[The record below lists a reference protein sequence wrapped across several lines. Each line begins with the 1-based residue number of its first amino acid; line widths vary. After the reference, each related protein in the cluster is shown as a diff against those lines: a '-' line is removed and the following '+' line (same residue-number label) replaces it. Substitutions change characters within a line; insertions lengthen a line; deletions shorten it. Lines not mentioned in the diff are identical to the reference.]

1 MEELDLNE
9 LFSYIWSKK
18 LVILLIIVVF
28 LTGSIVYSAFIQKP
42 MYQSYTTILLTK
54 EESNTAISYS
64 DLNLNRSLVDTY
76 SVIIKSNTVMK
87 KVIDNLKLD
96 YDVSNLKKLVTVEN
110 VNDTEIIKITVKN
123 SDSNKAKDIANEIAK
138 VFNAEIVK
146 LYNIQNIGVVDKA
159 EVNTIPYNVHFTKQ
173 VVLGTLIGCVL
184 SFALVFVVF
193 YFDTTIKSADEIE
206 KKLGL
211 AVIGTIPLTRR

>member
-76 SVIIKSNTVMK
+76 SVIIKRLPSVVGIKYTK
-87 KVIDNLKLD
+87 TTYGSLNLT
-96 YDVSNLKKLVTVEN
+96 LVQFLT
-110 VNDTEIIKITVKN
+110 
-123 SDSNKAKDIANEIAK
+123 DS
-138 VFNAEIVK
+138 
-146 LYNIQNIGVVDKA
+146 
-159 EVNTIPYNVHFTKQ
+159 
-173 VVLGTLIGCVL
+173 
-184 SFALVFVVF
+184 
-193 YFDTTIKSADEIE
+193 
-206 KKLGL
+206 
-211 AVIGTIPLTRR
+211 